1 MSLPW
6 TEVRTH
12 VEEALSLC
20 LSNWGKVI
28 PLTEAIQL
36 SFTQQAAQVGPRWA
50 ILEWKDARPENWGL
64 GLDGQS
70 QVLQLW
76 LVDRGIAPNGSAE
89 SREVVRSRMESLAED
104 LIVSLQALSVTC
116 EEFRLDLGPPSVPMK
131 ALAEKRE
138 SLHLALFC
146 CKVTAVWSVTG

>member
-6 TEVRTH
+6 TEARTQ
-12 VEEALSLC
+12 VEEAVAASV
-20 LSNWGKVI
+20 SGWGKVM
-28 PLTEAIQL
+28 PFSEAIQL

-50 ILEWKDARPENWGL
+50 VLEWKEAKPENWGL
-64 GLDGQS
+64 GLEAQT

-76 LVDRGIAPNGSAE
+76 LVDRGISESGTAE
-89 SREVVRSRMESLAED
+89 SRQVVRSRMEGLAEE
-104 LIVSLQALSVTC
+104 LILSLQALAVIC

-138 SLHLALFC
+138 SLHLALFSC
-146 CKVTAVWSVTG
+146 RVTAVWSVSG

>member
-6 TEVRTH
+6 TEARTQL
-12 VEEALSLC
+12 EEAVSA
-20 LSNWGKVI
+20 SASGWGKAL
-28 PLTEAIQL
+28 PFSEAIHL

-50 ILEWKDARPENWGL
+50 ILEWKDSQPENWGL

-76 LVDRGIAPNGSAE
+76 LVDRGISDAGSAE
-89 SREVVRSRMESLAED
+89 SRQIVRSRMEELAEE
-104 LIVSLQALSVTC
+104 LILSLQALAVTC
-116 EEFRLDLGPPSVPMK
+116 EEFRLDLGPPSVPIK

-138 SLHLALFC
+138 SLHLALFS
-146 CKVTAVWSVTG
+146 CKVTAVWSVSG